1 MASNIRIESLFG
13 GLSFTKTAEEIRRA
27 AALKL
32 GQVTCKIDER
42 KKRISQLR
50 KEYNINDAD
59 LIQLLTEA
67 RRDLEARTSR
77 MSYSISNSGGGTAGG
92 TDEKIIGAGVV
103 SNILTESDQIEAEKD
118 QVKHLGLIVRNLK
131 PIPRFCDG
139 TGAALPEEEFHV
151 SKADLEYLGL

>member
-13 GLSFTKTAEEIRRA
+13 GLSFTKTAAEITYVAKIKRGQIEAKIAERKERI
-27 AALKL
+27 LKL
-32 GQVTCKIDER
+32 RD
-42 KKRISQLR
+42 
-50 KEYNINDAD
+50 EYNISDAD

-77 MSYSISNSGGGTAGG
+77 MSYSISNSSGGTAGG
-92 TDEKIIGAGVV
+92 ADEKIIGAGVV